1 MGDIAY
7 AGLEENSLI
16 AGQNLEEKAH
26 VWGIVI
32 ILLS

>member
-7 AGLEENSLI
+7 TGLEENSLI
-16 AGQNLEEKAH
+16 ARQNLEEKAH
-26 VWGIVI
+26 VLGVVI